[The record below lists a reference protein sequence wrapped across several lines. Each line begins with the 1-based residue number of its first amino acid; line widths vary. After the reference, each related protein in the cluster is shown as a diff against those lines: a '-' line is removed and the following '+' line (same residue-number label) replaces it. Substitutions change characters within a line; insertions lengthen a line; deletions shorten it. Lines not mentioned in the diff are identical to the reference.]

1 MRVGLVGTGYW
12 ARNTHGASAARHPRA
27 QLVGVWGRDSAKA
40 TALAQEF
47 GVGAYAEFEQLLDD
61 VDALTF
67 AVPPDVQAELALV
80 AARRGKHL
88 LLDKPIALAVEPA
101 LELERAVADARVAS
115 IVFFTRRF
123 TPETATWLERVA
135 EVGGWDCGRAEFCA
149 NIAGGPYAN
158 SQWRLDK
165 GALWDVAPHA
175 LSQLWPV
182 MGDVVHVVAGRGRR
196 DQVHLIVRH
205 SSGASSTVSVS
216 FTVPAPATGN
226 LVYFYGESGRETLPQ
241 HPLDRSQIVMA
252 HQRALD
258 ALLDLAQH
266 PADRHACDVHL
277 GARIVEVLA
286 AAEQSLATQ
295 AAVPLEL
302 ARSPG

>member
-12 ARNTHGASAARHPRA
+12 AANTHGASAARHPRA
-27 QLVGVWGRDSAKA
+27 QLVGVWGRNSAKVA
-40 TALAQEF
+40 ALAHEF
-47 GVGAYAEFEQLLDD
+47 GVRPYADFDELVDE

-67 AVPPDVQAELALV
+67 AVPPDVQADLALL

-88 LLDKPIALAVEPA
+88 LLDKPIALAVGPA
-101 LELERAVADARVAS
+101 LELERAVADAGVAS

-123 TPETATWLERVA
+123 THETATWLERVA
-135 EVGGWDCGRAEFCA
+135 EVGGWHCGRAEFCA
-149 NIAGGPYAN
+149 NIAGGPYAD
-158 SQWRLDK
+158 SKWRLAK

-182 MGDVVHVVAGRGRR
+182 MGDVVHVVAGSGRR
-196 DQVHLIVRH
+196 DQVHMILRH
-205 SSGASSTVSVS
+205 GSGASSTVSVS
-216 FTVPAPATGN
+216 FSVPARATGN
-226 LVYFYGESGRETLPQ
+226 LVYFYGESGREALPQ
-241 HPLDRSQIVMA
+241 NPLDRSQVVMA

-258 ALLDLAQH
+258 ALIDQAHH
-266 PADRHACDVHL
+266 PADGHPCDVHL